1 MRFAILSTL
10 ALLPVLTQAA
20 PAGSQTLAAVS
31 QPKLVRTSATTA
43 PATTATTAAPAGV
56 AVVPVSLRD
65 VIHASLNSD
74 LRDQRAAGELGYTF
88 YGDTQ
93 ADDRRVQSPQ
103 LIHAVGRTLPATQI
117 QDAQKTDVA
126 VHVIVAATGVPL
138 YTTITRSAGA
148 TVDEATLAAVR
159 EYRFA
164 PAKVDGV
171 PVESDLTLTIHLEKN

>member
-10 ALLPVLTQAA
+10 ALLPVLAQAA

-43 PATTATTAAPAGV
+43 PATTAAPAGV

-74 LRDQRAAGELGYTF
+74 LRDQRGAGELGYTF

-126 VHVIVAATGVPL
+126 VHVIVAATGVPM